1 MGLRV
6 WRMQNGVWGTG
17 NGVWG
22 TTHLHTVTEE
32 LSPDGDLERDVMTT
46 EKSKF
51 KLPPV
56 ECVWMSRNMG
66 TNTMSI
72 LIKPSRGTEHVSC

>member
-46 EKSKF
+46 EKSEF

-66 TNTMSI
+66 INTMST